1 MTQVAVKQG
10 GEAIETGRESPAM
23 RPPTDPA
30 QLMRALEAL
39 LFAASQPL
47 SEEEIGEAL
56 PDGVDVAALLERM
69 GKEYAG
75 RGVNLVRVAG
85 KWQLRTA
92 EDLRYLLRKEVKEQR
107 KLSRVALETLAIIAY
122 HQPVTRAE
130 IEEIRGVSISGG
142 LLDTLMGTGWV
153 KIRGRRRA
161 PGRPVTYGT
170 TEEFLVHFGLES
182 IGDLPGLNELK
193 AAGLLS
199 SDIPDDLFA
208 VEQASDDLLGPDEEP
223 VEDDEEEPPLDMHL
237 PD

>member
-10 GEAIETGRESPAM
+10 GEAIETGRESPVM

-69 GKEYAG
+69 GEEYAG
-75 RGVNLVRVAG
+75 RGVNLVKVAG

-208 VEQASDDLLGPDEEP
+208 VERASDDLLGPDEEP
-223 VEDDEEEPPLDMHL
+223 AEDDEEEPPLDMHL